1 MIQPH
6 QTEHHDNQ
14 KLSYKSFQS
23 NDYQVSKS
31 IESSNNEQV
40 TYVSIDQTSKKSSG
54 RSWARSKRISL
65 GCFEWHSRGPFRQTD
80 IGSSNHLNSINPTG
94 SHHCTVHNEE
104 DFTYTYQEPSKGRL
118 KSGADSLLQR
128 LRKRSFSRDKHK
140 RDNKTQYCRS
150 SSAPRSVYSY
160 QSSAEF
166 EINHIDKYSL
176 TQINKYNN
184 LFVPNLIPQI
194 SLSRS
199 VPELQDRSYVPS
211 GYLDN
216 GMSYQCNVI
225 PSELYPESSSYL
237 TSCSSMKSSFP
248 INNDK
253 TNAIATTTG
262 NINNNLTEL
271 SNIDNS
277 SYTLPIKDKTPIN
290 HELYLQ
296 SNYQASVNAN
306 ILHGNFANSCTTS
319 STPAIMT
326 YSSCLESNSE
336 CVDIPNAMKY
346 SDSFVLLDKRQQY
359 QPLYNPFTSS
369 IYSEVCSKCCFT
381 YNNNNDSNNNNQST
395 VTSNSPS
402 LLVNSFSCSC
412 EMKHSP
418 GRKSNNSLNEQISY
432 PNMVQVNGNFTTGN
446 NNNQLITLD
455 APPTPS
461 HPNIPIDH
469 ISNNSNIV
477 DLGQTQNNSSC
488 NSLRPDS
495 LLSTSTTITTTTRES
510 SCSDLSPNSMS
521 SHDSALGGG
530 KFQSDSGPLKTV
542 CPNTITTSS
551 TTNCMKNIDQLN
563 YMKSPDMSTCINNN
577 NRHLNPKDLYPIP
590 PLCVP
595 PSGNYCCSHTPPTPV
610 RRPWLGDNSEQIA
623 TGRSRSGGQKRSVY
637 VNASI
642 YPIPEMIRNND
653 SSGNNFGGYVRDRQN
668 STDTVTTSTSSNP
681 VNASTTEI
689 ITTVSTHNNDKTMQ
703 SNASSVPIPYWTHL
717 LPYRTSTVPQNL
729 SGRLRKSETL
739 PNDWINHES
748 NKIIDHAIHSIPKST
763 SYQLNTLNQNHNSQC
778 LNHSDECKS
787 RSYVNYT
794 PNHNFIDNTKHINRR
809 EAKSPPPRPPMR
821 TSSHAAPRQNIVSS
835 SVSPYCHHHHCQR
848 HFALGLLDKSTK
860 ANRDE
865 QYSNTNNIPTE
876 NSNDKSISESPILC
890 RYSQLYSLKTEAKNS
905 NNNSS
910 NNNNNNNNNNGN
922 DNNNPINYNSYSQYT
937 AINNMTSSAIHASNN
952 KTNIPS
958 LHPHRYVH
966 YEQHQQSSTHHH
978 HQHHPLPAQYQQC
991 QSNPSNHRSNYK
1003 QLVDFDMKNIRK

>member
-6 QTEHHDNQ
+6 QIEHHDNQ
-14 KLSYKSFQS
+14 TLSYKSFQS
-23 NDYQVSKS
+23 NDFQVSKS
-31 IESSNNEQV
+31 LVESSINGQV
-40 TYVSIDQTSKKSSG
+40 THVSIDQTSKKPSG

-80 IGSSNHLNSINPTG
+80 IGSSNRLNSINPTG
-94 SHHCTVHNEE
+94 SHHWIVHNEE
-104 DFTYTYQEPSKGRL
+104 NFTYICQEPSKARL

-160 QSSAEF
+160 QSAAEF

-176 TQINKYNN
+176 TQRNKYGN
-184 LFVPNLIPQI
+184 LFVSNLIPQI
-194 SLSRS
+194 CLSRS
-199 VPELQDRSYVPS
+199 VPELQDHSCVPS

-216 GMSYQCNVI
+216 GLSYQCNVI
-225 PSELYPESSSYL
+225 PSELYPKSSSHL
-237 TSCSSMKSSFP
+237 TSCFP
-248 INNDK
+248 VNNDK
-253 TNAIATTTG
+253 INAIATTTTSI
-262 NINNNLTEL
+262 INNNQMEL
-271 SNIDNS
+271 SKIDNS
-277 SYTLPIKDKTPIN
+277 SYDLPIKDKTPIN

-296 SNYQASVNAN
+296 SNYQTSINAN
-306 ILHGNFANSCTTS
+306 ILHGNFVNSCTTS
-319 STPAIMT
+319 STPTIMKD
-326 YSSCLESNSE
+326 SCCLKSNSE

-381 YNNNNDSNNNNQST
+381 YDNNNNDNNQST
-395 VTSNSPS
+395 VTTNSPN
-402 LLVNSFSCSC
+402 LLVNSLSYSC
-412 EMKHSP
+412 EIKHSP
-418 GRKSNNSLNEQISY
+418 GRKTNKSPNEQISY
-432 PNMVQVNGNFTTGN
+432 PNMVKVNGDFTTGHN
-446 NNNQLITLD
+446 NNHQLITLD

-461 HPNIPIDH
+461 PSNIPNDH

-530 KFQSDSGPLKTV
+530 KFQSDSGPLKTD
-542 CPNTITTSS
+542 CPNTITTPS

-577 NRHLNPKDLYPIP
+577 NRHLDPKDLYPIP

-653 SSGNNFGGYVRDRQN
+653 SNGNNFSGYVRDREN
-668 STDTVTTSTSSNP
+668 STDIVITSTSSNP
-681 VNASTTEI
+681 VNASTTEV
-689 ITTVSTHNNDKTMQ
+689 ITTISNHNNDKTTP
-703 SNASSVPIPYWTHL
+703 SNTSSVPIPYWTHL

-739 PNDWINHES
+739 PNDWVNHEP
-748 NKIIDHAIHSIPKST
+748 NKIVDHAIHSIPKST
-763 SYQLNTLNQNHNSQC
+763 SHQLNILNQNHNSQRS
-778 LNHSDECKS
+778 NHSDECKS

-794 PNHNFIDNTKHINRR
+794 PNLNHNFIDNAKNINRK

-821 TSSHAAPRQNIVSS
+821 TSSHVAPRQNIVSS
-835 SVSPYCHHHHCQR
+835 SISPYCHHRHCQR

-860 ANRDE
+860 ANTDE
-865 QYSNTNNIPTE
+865 QHSNTNNIPTE
-876 NSNDKSISESPILC
+876 NLNKSINESPILC
-890 RYSQLYSLKTEAKNS
+890 RYSQLYSLNTEAKKIND
-905 NNNSS
+905 
-910 NNNNNNNNNNGN
+910 NNGN
-922 DNNNPINYNSYSQYT
+922 DNNNPINCNSYSQYT
-937 AINNMTSSAIHASNN
+937 AINNMTSSAIHTSNN
-952 KTNIPS
+952 KTNTPS
-958 LHPHRYVH
+958 LPPHRYIH
-966 YEQHQQSSTHHH
+966 YEQQQQQQFSTHHH
-978 HQHHPLPAQYQQC
+978 HHHHHHPHPVQYQQC
-991 QSNPSNHRSNYK
+991 QSNASNHRSNYK
-1003 QLVDFDMKNIRK
+1003 QLVEFDMKNVRK